1 MHREDMRFD
10 VRTQNFRLLRKEL
23 SRDDLQGFLESLPH
37 DAEEAVE
44 TETRF
49 VASQRSVETTEDS
62 EASEA

>member
-10 VRTQNFRLLRKEL
+10 VRTQNFRLLRKEI
-23 SRDDLQGFLESLPH
+23 SHDDLKSFLESLPD

-49 VASQRSVETTEDS
+49 IASARSESADTSDED
-62 EASEA
+62 

>member
-10 VRTQNFRLLRKEL
+10 VRTQNFRLLRKEI
-23 SRDDLQGFLESLPH
+23 SHDDLKGFLESLPD

-49 VASQRSVETTEDS
+49 IASGRSEGSDASDED
-62 EASEA
+62 

>member
-10 VRTQNFRLLRKEL
+10 VRTQNYRLLRKEI
-23 SRDDLQGFLESLPH
+23 SRDELKSFLEALPD

-49 VASQRSVETTEDS
+49 VASARSAETDEGD
-62 EASEA
+62 EG

>member
-10 VRTQNFRLLRKEL
+10 VRTQNFRLLRKEI
-23 SRDDLQGFLESLPH
+23 SHDDLNGFLESLPD

-49 VASQRSVETTEDS
+49 VASSRSESADESDED
-62 EASEA
+62 

>member
-10 VRTQNFRLLRKEL
+10 VRTQNFRLLRKEI
-23 SRDDLQGFLESLPH
+23 SRDDLQGFLESLPD

-49 VASQRSVETTEDS
+49 VASQRAVETTEDS